1 MMESGNTA
9 GLSIEELRS
18 VVHALAE
25 ADAGGCST
33 SDNNASNSSLLSAE
47 EQHFLNRAFASHERQ
62 DSHRQAPHTPL
73 GQNTSSSISRPS
85 PTTIARIG
93 LGPSY
98 AVSPNLEPSSA
109 SSSSSTSPLSTRD
122 TEAATVAPLRL
133 PPVLQCPRT
142 YSPADRR
149 NVASRPP
156 LSSSTTPPTSYRLRE
171 QKSGRPTLNS
181 NSSRST
187 EPTPGAYSVTER
199 ASGAPPAWDWRSRQP
214 GSYLYPPGTSADVI
228 QAVEG
233 RVPSRNLQRVNS
245 SERRPP
251 SRTISPI
258 PIYGA
263 STPVQATLAP
273 SEVQVTRSLSSSS
286 SSSSSQQVDVE
297 AGTPELNDPTPRAE
311 LPSRDTLSDQRDE
324 SSNAADAEEL
334 PSQPAAQEIP
344 PSTIRSETP
353 ANEPTFDGI
362 IITNK
367 RRKFSLWF
375 AGALLLCLIVGVAVG
390 VVVMSVG
397 NRADEA
403 IQPNSDASSAATIP
417 ISRQD
422 RWTQFR
428 KQLQPLSSNPSALDD
443 PTTPQYQALAWLAFD
458 DYDTMLIET
467 DGEAQEIISDREAR
481 DAWFSR
487 LEARYALAVLYFST
501 NGKNWNEVN
510 HFLSPTTHECDWSKP
525 PYTWTDSYSSPEVK
539 ANHVVIE
546 CDESFQLKSLV
557 MSKFPVAA
565 DCDRIVALAI
575 VSMDIREI
583 ANAGLSFPCFSGS
596 CNHFTRAPCNSFASL
611 LFVRTVRNFTFIF

>member
-1 MMESGNTA
+1 MESGNSA

-171 QKSGRPTLNS
+171 QKGGRPTLNS
-181 NSSRST
+181 NSRST

-297 AGTPELNDPTPRAE
+297 AGTPELNDPAPQAE
-311 LPSRDTLSDQRDE
+311 LSSSEALTDQRDE
-324 SSNAADAEEL
+324 ASNAADAEEL
-334 PSQPAAQEIP
+334 PSQPAAQEMP

-422 RWTQFR
+422 RWTQFK
-428 KQLQPLSSNPSALDD
+428 KQLHPLSSDPSALDD

-458 DYDTMLIET
+458 DIETMLIEAGSET
-467 DGEAQEIISDREAR
+467 QEIISDREAR
-481 DAWFSR
+481 ETWFSR
-487 LEARYALAVLYFST
+487 LESRYALAVLYFST
-501 NGKNWNEVN
+501 NGEKWNDN
-510 HFLSPTTHECDWSKP
+510 YHFLSPTTHECQWSKP
-525 PYTWTDSYSSPEVK
+525 AFIRSNSAYNGE
-539 ANHVVIE
+539 
-546 CDESFQLKSLV
+546 
-557 MSKFPVAA
+557 VAA
-565 DCDRIVALAI
+565 GHV
-575 VSMDIREI
+575 
-583 ANAGLSFPCFSGS
+583 
-596 CNHFTRAPCNSFASL
+596 
-611 LFVRTVRNFTFIF
+611 